1 MIFVR
6 QPVAGVR
13 GGHTAVEI
21 PMTTPSQGA
30 SSGPAVDT
38 QSEPE
43 FKEYLVK
50 RDKEGPLS
58 FLGVQLAKA
67 TRQSSGLMQAM
78 MMVETLEAALYK
90 TRGGKFITSLSKTR
104 HQNAFASMV
113 GTNVEDEAGP
123 DKSGYYK
130 AGVHD
135 TFESAMEWFRPGRL
149 TDEIRRQLGLDQPVR
164 IE

>member
-1 MIFVR
+1 
-6 QPVAGVR
+6 
-13 GGHTAVEI
+13 
-21 PMTTPSQGA
+21 MTTQSQGA

-58 FLGVQLAKA
+58 FLGVELAKA
-67 TRQSSGLMQAM
+67 IRQSSGLMETM
-78 MMVETLEAALYK
+78 MIETMEAALYK
-90 TRGGKFITSLSKTR
+90 TRGGKFITSLSKKR
-104 HQNAFASMV
+104 HRNVIASLV

-123 DKSGYYK
+123 DSSGYYK

-135 TFESAMEWFRPGRL
+135 TFESAMDWFRPGRL
-149 TDEIRRQLGLDQPVR
+149 TDELRRKLGLDQPVR

>member
-1 MIFVR
+1 
-6 QPVAGVR
+6 
-13 GGHTAVEI
+13 
-21 PMTTPSQGA
+21 MTTQSQGA
-30 SSGPAVDT
+30 SSGPAVDI

-58 FLGVQLAKA
+58 FLGVELAKA

-78 MMVETLEAALYK
+78 LVETMEAVLYK
-90 TRGGKFITSLSKTR
+90 TRGGKFITALSKTR
-104 HQNAFASMV
+104 RATVIASMV

-123 DKSGYYK
+123 DSSGYYK

-135 TFESAMEWFRPGRL
+135 TFESAMDWFRPGRL
-149 TDEIRRQLGLDQPVR
+149 TDEIRRQLGLDRPIR